1 MLQYR
6 PSDEVGQDVKHQGTG
21 AIFEALV
28 RLVGKVVGRVEVNWK
43 AVVILLTIS
52 TISGRE

>member
-21 AIFEALV
+21 AICEALV
-28 RLVGKVVGRVEVNWK
+28 MLVGKVVVRVEVNWK

>member
-1 MLQYR
+1 MLQA
-6 PSDEVGQDVKHQGTG
+6 G
-21 AIFEALV
+21 AICEALV

-52 TISGRE
+52 TELRPQSDTVCYTLVSGRE